1 MDFNQTGVTS
11 LLLELLLLVVRWD
24 KGGGA
29 PLGIFTKSKLMV
41 TLRFNFQRIGFW
53 RMLLLNNY
61 VYFFVTSSHIA
72 KNLLM

>member
-29 PLGIFTKSKLMV
+29 HPWEFL
-41 TLRFNFQRIGFW
+41 Q
-53 RMLLLNNY
+53 
-61 VYFFVTSSHIA
+61 
-72 KNLLM
+72 NLS